1 MKSNR
6 RTLLCLAVA
15 MVASSALCAES
26 TNPIAELTADRIAQI
41 AAWLPGK
48 PTGFGR
54 PIEDRA
60 YWSDPAIVART
71 STMVRQAEKLL
82 GQEFPAWDNEA
93 YLDYS
98 VTGSRTRGLK
108 MQGERES
115 WLKPLVLAECREN
128 KGRFLPLINR
138 ILESYASQPTWTW
151 AFHDN
156 KLRNFHGEEYDVD
169 LNSAT
174 FGHELAE
181 TLYLLD
187 DKIDPSVRKHLEEA
201 LRQRIFEPFRRAL
214 SSGHGCWW
222 LGSLQRPVQNNW
234 NCVCLAGVVGAALA
248 VIPDKMERALYAAAG
263 EHYTQYY
270 LNSIPLDGYC
280 GEGVGYWNYGF
291 GHLALLR
298 EELVQESV
306 GRLDLFANPRIAD
319 NALYATRILIG
330 TEAAPPFAD
339 CGFDAKPNQELISYC
354 NTVMKLGM
362 DMPPFDGIR
371 KGNLVETLS
380 TASPCDMTAG
390 QPIKGDPLRFYFD
403 KAGVLAC
410 RPVPWVGKLGIGIKA
425 GGNGSHSHND
435 IGSYVIAVGNDK
447 PTGDPGGAVYDSS
460 TFSPQRYEHSI
471 LNSYG
476 HPVPVIAGKLQV
488 LAAKANPSVLS
499 TSFTAER
506 DEITMDITSAYDVAT
521 LQKLTRHMV
530 YSRSGK
536 GEIRITDEANFLES
550 TTFEDA
556 LITRGDWKQTDA
568 RTIQL
573 SRGQA
578 TLSVTIDS
586 SDPFHFQPKKIKD
599 QGVEFTRIG
608 LVFEKPVK
616 AARVTMTFQPN

>member
-15 MVASSALCAES
+15 MVASSTLGAES

-41 AAWLPGK
+41 AGWLPEK
-48 PTGFGR
+48 PAGFGR

-108 MQGERES
+108 MQGERDA

-128 KGRFLPLINR
+128 KGRFLPIINR

-156 KLRNFHGEEYDVD
+156 KLRNFYGEEYDVD

-181 TLYLLD
+181 TLYLLN
-187 DKIDPSVRKHLEEA
+187 DKIDPSVRKHLGET
-201 LRQRIFEPFRRAL
+201 LRQRLFEPFRRAL

-298 EELVQESV
+298 EELVQGTG

-319 NALYATRILIG
+319 NALYGTRILIG
-330 TEAAPPFAD
+330 TEAVPPFAD
-339 CGFDAKPNQELISYC
+339 CGFDDKPNQELISYC

-362 DMPPFDGIR
+362 ETPAFNGFR
-371 KGNLVETLS
+371 KGIVETLT
-380 TASPCDMTAG
+380 TASPCEKPAG
-390 QPIKGDPLRFYFD
+390 QSKKEDPLRFYFD

-410 RPVPWVGKLGIGIKA
+410 RPSPGAGKLGIGIKA

-447 PTGDPGGAVYDSS
+447 PTGDPGGPVYDSS
-460 TFSPQRYEHSI
+460 TFSPRRYDHSI

-499 TSFTAER
+499 TSFTPER

-536 GEIRITDEANFLES
+536 GEISITDEATFLQP

-573 SRGQA
+573 SREQA

-586 SDPFHFQPKKIKD
+586 SDPFHFRPEKIKD

-608 LVFEKPVK
+608 LVFDKPVK
-616 AARVTMTFQPN
+616 TAKVTMTFRPD

>member
-1 MKSNR
+1 MAAAMMTSCALAEGSSNPYGE
-6 RTLLCLAVA
+6 L
-15 MVASSALCAES
+15 S
-26 TNPIAELTADRIAQI
+26 TNRIAQI
-41 AAWLPGK
+41 AGWLPEK
-48 PTGFGR
+48 PAGFGR
-54 PIEDRA
+54 PMDDRA
-60 YWSDPAIVART
+60 YWADPAIVARSAT
-71 STMVRQAEKLL
+71 NMRQAEKLL

-98 VTGSRTRGLK
+98 MTGSRARCLK

-115 WLKPLVLAECREN
+115 WLKPLVLAECLEN

-151 AFHDN
+151 AFHDK

-181 TLYLLD
+181 TLYLLN
-187 DKIDPSVRKHLEEA
+187 DKIDPSVRKHLEET
-201 LRQRIFEPFRRAL
+201 LRQRLFEPFRRAL

-222 LGSLQRPVQNNW
+222 LGSLNSTVQNNW

-248 VIPDKMERALYAAAG
+248 VIPDKTERALYVAAG
-263 EHYTQYY
+263 EHYPQYY

-280 GEGVGYWNYGF
+280 GEGAGYWNYGF

-298 EELVQESV
+298 EEIVQGTG
-306 GRLDLFANPRIAD
+306 GRVDLFANPRIAD
-319 NALYATRILIG
+319 NALYGTRILIG
-330 TEAAPPFAD
+330 PDAVPPFAD
-339 CGFDAKPNQELISYC
+339 CGFDAKPSLELLSYC
-354 NTVMKLGM
+354 NTVMNLGM
-362 DMPPFDGIR
+362 ETPAFNGFPKGI
-371 KGNLVETLS
+371 GETLT
-380 TASPCDMTAG
+380 TASPCEKPAG
-390 QPIKGDPLRFYFD
+390 KSKKEDPLRFYFD
-403 KAGVLAC
+403 KAGVLSC
-410 RPVPWVGKLGIGIKA
+410 RPTPGSLCALGIGIKA

-435 IGSYVIAVGNDK
+435 IGSYAIALANQK
-447 PTGDPGGAVYDSS
+447 PTGDPGGPVYDSS
-460 TFSPQRYEHSI
+460 TFSPQRYDHRI
-471 LNSYG
+471 INSYG

-488 LAAKANPSVLS
+488 LAAKAKPSVLS
-499 TSFTAER
+499 TSFTPER

-530 YSRSGK
+530 YDRSGK
-536 GEIRITDEANFLES
+536 GEIRITDEATFLEP

-556 LITRGDWKQTDA
+556 LIARGDWKQTDA

-578 TLSVTIDS
+578 TLSVMVDS
-586 SDPFHFQPKKIKD
+586 SDPFHLQPEKIKD

-608 LVFEKPVK
+608 LVFDKPVK
-616 AARVTMTFQPN
+616 TARVTMTFQPN